1 MIIDMKIETKY
12 NIYDKVWYIHERE
25 VVQGTIYKVYASC
38 CIEDEY
44 GNMYENICYDVC
56 GVRYTQHERIEE
68 QFLFRTKE
76 ELINSLSL

>member
-1 MIIDMKIETKY
+1 MEIETKY

-25 VVQGTIYKVYASC
+25 VIQGTIYKVYASC
-38 CIEDEY
+38 YVKDEY
-44 GNMYENICYDVC
+44 GNRCKEVSYDVC
-56 GVRYTQHERIEE
+56 GVRYIKHERVEE